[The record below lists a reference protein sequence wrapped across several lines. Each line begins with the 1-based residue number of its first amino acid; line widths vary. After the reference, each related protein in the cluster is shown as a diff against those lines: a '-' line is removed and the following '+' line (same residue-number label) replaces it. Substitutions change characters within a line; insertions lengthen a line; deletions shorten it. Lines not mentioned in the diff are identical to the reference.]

1 MPGAMG
7 GRDLIVFLL
16 TPTAPGH
23 DLATC
28 SFCWPVCFLIDFVL
42 IVFILNRRRLFF
54 SYVFFLQRPSLY
66 LFSAPERRMS
76 DGAFIPD

>member
-1 MPGAMG
+1 
-7 GRDLIVFLL
+7 LYEE
-16 TPTAPGH
+16 PTARKPKLFAKVEGH

-76 DGAFIPD
+76 DGACSH